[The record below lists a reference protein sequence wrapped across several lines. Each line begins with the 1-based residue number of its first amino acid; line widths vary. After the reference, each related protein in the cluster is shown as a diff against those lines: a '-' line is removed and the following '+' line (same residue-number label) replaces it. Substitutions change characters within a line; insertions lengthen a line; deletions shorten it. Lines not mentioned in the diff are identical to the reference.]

1 MEPSKSNLKSASKY
15 GAKWLRS
22 KYAAHF
28 LAFISLIESSFA
40 PIIAD
45 PFLIALILAKRNRW
59 VYYTIITIIFSVLG
73 GLLAY
78 VFGIFFFDTFGE
90 RLVTFYDLEDELTV
104 ITASVNNNAFA
115 FVLLGAITPV
125 PYKLVAIVSGLV
137 QVNLLTFIVASVL
150 GRSLRMTLVGY
161 LTYLV
166 GPKVIVMVQKRLMAI
181 TYILGFILIAYI
193 IIQSV
198 IN

>member
-1 MEPSKSNLKSASKY
+1 MKLISSDPKSISKR

-28 LAFISLIESSFA
+28 LAFISFIESSFA

-45 PFLIALILAKRNRW
+45 PFLIALILAKRERW
-59 VYYTIITIIFSVLG
+59 IYYTIIAIIFSVLG

-78 VFGIFFFDTFGE
+78 ALGIFFFDTLGE
-90 RLVTFYDLEDELTV
+90 RFITFYALEDELAT
-104 ITASVNNNAFA
+104 ITAGVNNSAFA
-115 FVLLGAITPV
+115 FVFLGALTPI
-125 PYKLVAIVSGLV
+125 PYKLVAVASGLV
-137 QVNLLTFIVASVL
+137 QVNLLTFIVASLV
-150 GRSLRMTLVGY
+150 GRSLRMVLVGY

-166 GPKVIVMVQKRLMAI
+166 GPKVIVAVQKRLMII
-181 TYILGFILIAYI
+181 TCILAFILIAYI

-198 IN
+198 LN